1 MIANATAAAATIS
14 TANTAVNTEIQVA
27 TRRRNQSR
35 RALKAPWRGG
45 TVGIAGREED
55 IGASP
60 YSEAAAR
67 NPAMTM
73 VKVTANQMSSTG
85 TVIMG
90 APRLGEGGEEPLLS
104 VPSTQSGSSL

>member
-1 MIANATAAAATIS
+1 VIAKATAAAATIS
-14 TANTAVNTEIQVA
+14 TADAAVNTEIQVA
-27 TRRRNQSR
+27 TLRKNESR
-35 RALKAPWRGG
+35 RAPTAPWRGG
-45 TVGIAGREED
+45 TVGIAGRKAGD
-55 IGASP
+55 IGRRA

-90 APRLGEGGEEPLLS
+90 GA
-104 VPSTQSGSSL
+104 SG